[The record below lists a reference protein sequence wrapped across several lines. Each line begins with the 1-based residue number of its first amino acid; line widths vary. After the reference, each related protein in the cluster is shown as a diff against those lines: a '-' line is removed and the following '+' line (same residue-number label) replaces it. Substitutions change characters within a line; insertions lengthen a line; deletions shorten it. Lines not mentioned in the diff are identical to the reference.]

1 MKRILLLGDSI
12 RQNYQ
17 SYVKEN
23 LADVAEVFYPNE
35 NGKFGYYTLRYFH
48 VWLGDLLGG
57 GGGTEH
63 DSFDVVHF
71 NVGLWDVLRLKG
83 DTGPFT
89 GEKEYEQVLLR
100 LYKRIRM
107 YCPDAAVIFALTTK
121 VREPGFAPGIHVG
134 ERRNSDIIRYNQIAG
149 QLWKDMPV
157 EINDLWSVSEQM
169 NDTARSDD
177 VHFGTEE
184 GRRILGEAVI
194 RCLRRY
200 L

>member
-149 QLWKDMPV
+149 QLWKDMLV

>member
-48 VWLGDLLGG
+48 VWLGDLLG